1 MLAKLK
7 ELYVALHPVIQHM
20 ITAAVAAALA
30 YYGVK
35 A

>member
-7 ELYVALHPVIQHM
+7 ALYVALHPVIQHM
-20 ITAAVAAALA
+20 LTAAIAAGLA